1 MKVSFHGHSIVKIE
15 SNGKTVLID
24 PFITGNDLTDLKANE
39 QNPDFIVLTH
49 GHGDHV
55 GDTVEIAKRSGA
67 LVIAV
72 NELALYLQHQGV
84 NAHPM
89 HIGGSREFE
98 FGKIKFTQAFHGS
111 GLQQEDGTFL
121 YMGMPAGVLIMNEG
135 KTVYHAGD
143 TGLFSDMKLIAQRHP
158 IDLAFLPIG
167 DNFTMGPEDAAI
179 AAEFLQAKTVVP
191 IHYDTFP
198 PIKQNPEDFTSK
210 VKNGS
215 GKVMNAGDI
224 IQL

>member
-1 MKVSFHGHSIVKIE
+1 MKVSYHGHSIVKIE
-15 SNGKTVLID
+15 SNGKTILID
-24 PFITGNDLTDLKANE
+24 PFITGNDTTDLKADE

-55 GDTVEIAKRSGA
+55 GDTVDIARRSGA

-84 NAHPM
+84 QVHPM
-89 HIGGSREFE
+89 HIGGSREFD
-98 FGKIKFTQAFHGS
+98 FGKVKFTQAFHGS

-135 KTVYHAGD
+135 KTIYHAGD
-143 TGLFSDMKLIAQRHP
+143 TGLFSDMKLIAERHP

-167 DNFTMGPEDAAI
+167 DNFTMGPEDAAV
-179 AAEFLQAKTVVP
+179 AAEFLQAKITVP

-198 PIKQNPEDFTSK
+198 PIRQNPEDF
-210 VKNGS
+210 VARVQNGS
-215 GKVMNAGDI
+215 GRVMKVGEAI
-224 IQL
+224 EV

>member
-1 MKVSFHGHSIVKIE
+1 MKVSYHGHSVVKIR

-24 PFITGNDLTDLKANE
+24 PFITGNDLTDLRADE
-39 QNPDFIVLTH
+39 QSPDFIVLTH

-55 GDTVEIAKRSGA
+55 GDTVDIARRSGA

-72 NELALYLQHQGV
+72 NELALYLQHQGIE
-84 NAHPM
+84 AHPM

-111 GLQQEDGTFL
+111 GLQQADGTFL

-143 TGLFSDMKLIAQRHP
+143 TALFSDMKLIAERHP

-167 DNFTMGPEDAAI
+167 DNFTMGPEDAAV
-179 AAEFLQAKTVVP
+179 AAEFLQAKITVP

-198 PIKQNPEDFTSK
+198 PIRQNPADFVSR
-210 VKNGS
+210 VQNGS
-215 GKVMNAGDI
+215 GRVMTVGEVI
-224 IQL
+224 EL

>member
-1 MKVSFHGHSIVKIE
+1 MKVSYHGHSVVKIR

-24 PFITGNDLTDLKANE
+24 PFISGNDLTDLRADE

-55 GDTVEIAKRSGA
+55 GDTVDIAKRSGA

-84 NAHPM
+84 EAHPM

-111 GLQQEDGTFL
+111 GLQQADGTFL

-143 TGLFSDMKLIAQRHP
+143 TALFSDMKLIAERHP
-158 IDLAFLPIG
+158 IDLALLPIG
-167 DNFTMGPEDAAI
+167 DNFTMGPEDAAV
-179 AAEFLQAKTVVP
+179 AAEFLQAKITVP

-198 PIKQNPEDFTSK
+198 PIRQNPADFVSM
-210 VKNGS
+210 VQNGS
-215 GKVMNAGDI
+215 GRVMTVGEVI
-224 IQL
+224 EL

>member
-1 MKVSFHGHSIVKIE
+1 MKVSYHGHSIVKIE
-15 SNGKTVLID
+15 SNGKTILID
-24 PFITGNDLTDLKANE
+24 PFITGNDTTDLKADE

-55 GDTVEIAKRSGA
+55 GDTVDIAKRSGA

-84 NAHPM
+84 QSHPM
-89 HIGGSREFE
+89 HIGGSREFD
-98 FGKIKFTQAFHGS
+98 FGKVKFTQAFHGS

-135 KTVYHAGD
+135 KTIYHAGD
-143 TGLFSDMKLIAQRHP
+143 TGLFSDMKLIAERHP

-167 DNFTMGPEDAAI
+167 DNFTMGPEDAAV
-179 AAEFLQAKTVVP
+179 AAEFLQAKITVP

-198 PIKQNPEDFTSK
+198 PIRQNPEDF
-210 VKNGS
+210 VARVQNGS
-215 GKVMNAGDI
+215 GRVMKVGEAI
-224 IQL
+224 KV